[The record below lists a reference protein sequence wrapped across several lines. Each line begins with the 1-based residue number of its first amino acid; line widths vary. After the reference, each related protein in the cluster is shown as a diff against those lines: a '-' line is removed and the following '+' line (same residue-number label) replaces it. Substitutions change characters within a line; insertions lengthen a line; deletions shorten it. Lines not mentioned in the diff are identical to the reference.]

1 MSSSIRRRAA
11 SIALCLGLVA
21 GAAPAA
27 SPLDASSAA
36 PKALRVASAFDPQM
50 TNHPGAAGS
59 APE

>member
-27 SPLDASSAA
+27 SPKDASSAA
-36 PKALRVASAFDPQM
+36 PKALRVASQEARESVSVTPSSPQ
-50 TNHPGAAGS
+50 S
-59 APE
+59 

>member
-27 SPLDASSAA
+27 SPQDASSAA
-36 PKALRVASAFDPQM
+36 PKALRVASAFDPQTM
-50 TNHPGAAGS
+50 EAM
-59 APE
+59 

>member
-27 SPLDASSAA
+27 SPQDASSAA
-36 PKALRVASAFDPQM
+36 PKALRVASAFASEAL
-50 TNHPGAAGS
+50 AATM
-59 APE
+59 AF